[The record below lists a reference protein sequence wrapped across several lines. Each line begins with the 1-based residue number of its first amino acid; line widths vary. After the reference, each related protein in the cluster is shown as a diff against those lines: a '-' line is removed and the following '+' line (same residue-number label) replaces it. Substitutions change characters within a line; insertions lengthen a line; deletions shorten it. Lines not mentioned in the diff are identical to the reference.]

1 MMRRHKPLH
10 FLLFGGIIIVA
21 SPAAAQTAVNSYQ
34 SSFFTPFSP
43 ANALEIVR
51 RVPGFV
57 IEKVDEDIRGFSQ
70 AAGNVVINGQRP
82 SSKSDTV
89 EVILSRI
96 PANRVV
102 RVEVGSGERFGSEYT
117 AKAQVLNLV
126 LSDAGGIAGTAEGSV
141 RRDFRGRLAPEASL
155 SGLLRRG
162 KSTFN
167 LSGALTNGV
176 YTEEGFDRIT
186 TLPSGALREFRDKVN
201 VTTEPTYT
209 VSGSWAHD
217 GGANRTAHINARL
230 AQANFKLD
238 QRNDVFPATGPARND
253 ALTQRYDVRRIEI
266 GGDVTRPFAG
276 GGVKLVG
283 LATRRDR
290 DNVDTVFLRANGASL
305 GGNQQTTD
313 DVSEETLARLVWNRG
328 NLLGWSVEIGGEA
341 AINKLDSDV
350 GLFDVT
356 PAGGRNRI
364 DLPIDQAVVK
374 EKRGELFV
382 NAGRPITKALRA
394 DLGFTYEASRLTV
407 SGDAT
412 AERTLRFP
420 KPKATIDWRPR
431 GGWHAQL
438 SVSRT
443 VAQLQFE
450 DFISSATLAAEQI
463 NGGNAN
469 LVPQRAWEV
478 LATIERPILGDGLV
492 KIELGHD
499 KVSKVQDRVPTPEGF
514 DAPGNLGSGDKWIA
528 RAKVDTPLKS
538 IGIKGGRL
546 TLYGSYVGT
555 SVVDP
560 YTLEKRPFSNFDAFY
575 FEINFRQDLGK
586 FAWGLDAEGN
596 THSTTFRRNE
606 LDRFSQR
613 NPYTSVFVEY
623 RPSARTTLNLTLGNV
638 TQAPSYRRR
647 TFFFPDRTNPDPGQL
662 EIRKR
667 NRHVLPTLK
676 IKHSFG

>member
-1 MMRRHKPLH
+1 MMRRFKPQL
-10 FLLFGGIIIVA
+10 FLALGAITAAA
-21 SPAAAQTAVNSYQ
+21 SPAAAQTAVNAYPA
-34 SSFFTPFSP
+34 SFFTPFSP

-82 SSKSDTV
+82 ISKSDSI

-126 LSDAGGIAGTAEGSV
+126 LSDAGGIAGTAEGTI
-141 RRDFRGRLAPEASL
+141 RRDFRGRLTPEASL
-155 SGLLRRG
+155 AGLLRRG

-167 LSGALTNGV
+167 LSAQLTNGV

-186 TLPSGALREFRDKVN
+186 TLPAGTLREFRDKVN
-201 VTTEPTYT
+201 TQTEPTYAL
-209 VSGSWAHD
+209 SGSWAYD
-217 GGANRTAHINARL
+217 GGTNRTAHLNARI

-238 QRNDVFPATGPARND
+238 QRNNVFPATGPARND
-253 ALTQRYDVRRIEI
+253 ALTQRFDVRRIEI
-266 GGDVTRPFAG
+266 GGDVTRPLAG
-276 GGVKLVG
+276 GGIKLVG

-290 DNVDTVFLRANGASL
+290 DLADTIFLRANGASL

-313 DVSEETLARLVWNRG
+313 DVSEETLARLSWNRA

-341 AINKLDSDV
+341 ALNKLDSDV

-356 PAGGRNRI
+356 PGGTRNRI

-374 EKRGELFV
+374 EKRGELFI
-382 NAGRPITKALRA
+382 NAGRPITKTLRA

-407 SGDAT
+407 SGDAQ

-420 KPKATIDWRPR
+420 KPKVTIDWRPR

-478 LATIERPILGDGLV
+478 LATIERPILGDGLI

-499 KVSKVQDRVPTPEGF
+499 KVQKVQDRVPTPEGF
-514 DAPGNLGSGDKWIA
+514 DAPGNLGNGDKWIA
-528 RAKVDTPLKS
+528 RAKVDAPLKNF
-538 IGIKGGRL
+538 GIKGGRL

-586 FAWGLDAEGN
+586 FAWGVDAEGN

-606 LDRFSQR
+606 RDRFSRR
-613 NPYTSVFVEY
+613 NPDTSVFVEY
-623 RPSARTTLNLTLGNV
+623 RPTGRTTLNLTLNNI

-662 EIRKR
+662 EIRQR
-667 NRHVLPTLK
+667 NRHILPTLK